1 MSDIF
6 SEKNMMYA
14 LERYLPAGETVVAG
28 IHGIGLESDI
38 RQVFGKC
45 FLVEDTLIPK
55 ENGITIEVRK
65 RKHANCDLYIGITR
79 NYLILA
85 ECDVYQHLYEFNDSP
100 NLAGAQ
106 VQELG
111 APLSI
116 KDIGTCFP
124 LDEIRTCEIRK
135 GWMGSVKCFITM
147 KNGSLLKLMLPKLGG
162 VGGGMPHHKEY
173 REMIISRLGG

>member
-1 MSDIF
+1 MN
-6 SEKNMMYA
+6 SE
-14 LERYLPAGETVVAG
+14 
-28 IHGIGLESDI
+28 I
-38 RQVFGKC
+38 RH
-45 FLVEDTLIPK
+45 
-55 ENGITIEVRK
+55 R
-65 RKHANCDLYIGITR
+65 IGIMGGTFDPIHIGH
-79 NYLILA
+79 LILA

-100 NLAGAQ
+100 NLAGVR

-124 LDEIRTCEIRK
+124 LDEIQKCEIRK

-173 REMIISRLGG
+173 REMIIARLGG